1 MAKRTYLGVIAV
13 AGAWAI
19 CGAVLGHAQSTPS
32 APPDNTAPCS
42 VTPQPDPCGSKPA
55 AGSKSSPTE
64 KFPFPGEPG
73 APAANPSPGLS
84 GAPDAPATP
93 DAPQKKDAA
102 KDFPFPG
109 EPAKG
114 APIKSDSSTGSSSSS
129 SDDDASPVDP
139 GAPAAGGAPG
149 MKDEGSTG
157 STATPGRHLLH
168 RVNPVGSK
176 LQSTEEREAEDLDIA
191 HYYTQTGNLQGAYLR
206 SKDAVTLVPNDA
218 DAHFA
223 LAETALKLNKKDEAI
238 AEYSACL
245 KLDASDK
252 EIKESRKALARLK
265 P

>member
-1 MAKRTYLGVIAV
+1 
-13 AGAWAI
+13 
-19 CGAVLGHAQSTPS
+19 
-32 APPDNTAPCS
+32 
-42 VTPQPDPCGSKPA
+42 
-55 AGSKSSPTE
+55 
-64 KFPFPGEPG
+64 
-73 APAANPSPGLS
+73 
-84 GAPDAPATP
+84 
-93 DAPQKKDAA
+93 
-102 KDFPFPG
+102 
-109 EPAKG
+109 
-114 APIKSDSSTGSSSSS
+114 
-129 SDDDASPVDP
+129 
-139 GAPAAGGAPG
+139 

-206 SKDAVTLVPNDA
+206 SKDAVTLVPDDA

-223 LAETALKLNKKDEAI
+223 LAEIALKLNKKDEAI